1 MSLTMMEKKKHLL
14 LLNRLMRTELKKD
27 IIPVPSKL
35 SEEEVNKFFERLF
48 VKKTDGEDEY
58 YVPMKSKVELKIDE
72 ELFKGLIK
80 KPKVKKQPTQED
92 KTKMKEEEKMKKEE
106 MQKSVSV
113 SVYNK
118 FLKDFIKP
126 MQDKRKAGEDVKK
139 DEMEVVKKYI
149 KLSQEIKNMI
159 KKNLPNLFERL
170 LDPADKE
177 RKMRKEKLTEEN
189 KQLMKDI
196 KTQAKEE
203 KRMMK
208 TMTE

>member
-1 MSLTMMEKKKHLL
+1 MSLTMMQKKKHLL

-58 YVPMKSKVELKIDE
+58 YVPIKSKVELKIDE

-80 KPKVKKQPTQED
+80 KPKVIKTKED

-106 MQKSVSV
+106 IQKSVSI

-118 FLKDFIKP
+118 FIKDFIKP

-159 KKNLPNLFERL
+159 KKNLPNLFEKL
-170 LDPADKE
+170 LNPADKE
-177 RKMRKEKLTEEN
+177 REMRKEKLTEEN

>member
-1 MSLTMMEKKKHLL
+1 MMQKKKHLL

-35 SEEEVNKFFERLF
+35 TEEEVNNFFERLF

-58 YVPMKSKVELKIDE
+58 YVPIKSKVELKIDE

-80 KPKVKKQPTQED
+80 KPKVIKTKED
-92 KTKMKEEEKMKKEE
+92 KTKMKEESMMKKEE

>member
-1 MSLTMMEKKKHLL
+1 MSLTMMQKKKHLL

-35 SEEEVNKFFERLF
+35 TEEEVNNFFERLF

-58 YVPMKSKVELKIDE
+58 YVPIKSKVELKIDE

-80 KPKVKKQPTQED
+80 KPKVIKTKED
-92 KTKMKEEEKMKKEE
+92 KTKMKEESMMKKEE